1 MLGQKLK
8 KNNVENAFLT
18 RDIPKN
24 DLRQDYLRATL
35 ASGRDGRLKVTPFL
49 KQDSSMLATFTASDC
64 LIVRK
69 PAAKALKAGS
79 KVQIIHLRTD

>member
-8 KNNVENAFLT
+8 ENNFDNAFLT

-24 DLRQDYLRATL
+24 DLRQDYLRAKL
-35 ASGRDGRLKVTPFL
+35 ASGRDGRLNVTPFL

-64 LIVRK
+64 LILRK
-69 PAAKALKAGS
+69 PAAKSLKAGS
-79 KVQIIHLRTD
+79 KVQIIYLSTD